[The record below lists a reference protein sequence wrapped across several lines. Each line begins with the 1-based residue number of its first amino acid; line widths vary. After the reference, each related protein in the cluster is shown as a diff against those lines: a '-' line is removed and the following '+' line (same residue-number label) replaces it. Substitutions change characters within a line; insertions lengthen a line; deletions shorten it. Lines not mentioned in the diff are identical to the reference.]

1 MGRYF
6 IHLAYNGANYR
17 GWQTQPGLPTVQQT
31 LEAALSTLLRQKID
45 VVGCGRT
52 DTGVHASDF
61 YAHFSLTPQPP
72 LLEREGEEV
81 RDNTPLLEREG
92 EEARD
97 NTPLLEREG
106 EEERNNTPLLER
118 EGEEEREGV
127 RPLVFKLNSLLPPD
141 IVIYDIFPVAD
152 NAHARYDAV
161 ARTYQYHVS
170 DLRLPFRQGQY
181 CRIYYKPDLD
191 KMNEAARMLMQYDD
205 FTSFAKLHTQVK
217 TNICHLTEAHWDLVP
232 VRSSEFGVRSSELS
246 AEPTAYHSGQCATQD
261 GGSPPEGENPSAQCG
276 SDVSSQWPVASGQC
290 ATQDGGSP
298 LNTKH
303 LTLNTNEYE
312 WVFTIRSNRFLRNM
326 VRSVTGT
333 LLDVGRGKLSLEGLR
348 EIIEKKDRCAAGV
361 SMPACGL
368 FLTKVDYPWQL

>member
-6 IHLAYNGANYR
+6 IHLAYNGANYN

-31 LEAALSTLLRQKID
+31 LEEALSTLLRTPIA

-61 YAHFSLTPQPP
+61 YVHFDTH
-72 LLEREGEEV
+72 V
-81 RDNTPLLEREG
+81 DIDADN
-92 EEARD
+92 
-97 NTPLLEREG
+97 
-106 EEERNNTPLLER
+106 
-118 EGEEEREGV
+118 
-127 RPLVFKLNSLLPPD
+127 LVFKLNNLLPPD

-152 NAHARYDAV
+152 NAHARFDAT

-170 DLRLPFRQGQY
+170 DRRLPFRQGQY
-181 CRIYYKPDLD
+181 CRIYYRPDIDL
-191 KMNEAARMLMQYDD
+191 MNEAARVLMEYDD

-217 TNICHLTEAHWDLVP
+217 TNICHLTEAHWDFVP
-232 VRSSEFGVRSSELS
+232 VKSYELGVKSEADAEKKLITHNSELI
-246 AEPTAYHSGQCATQD
+246 T
-261 GGSPPEGENPSAQCG
+261 
-276 SDVSSQWPVASGQC
+276 
-290 ATQDGGSP
+290 
-298 LNTKH
+298 
-303 LTLNTNEYE
+303 EYE

-333 LLDVGRGKLSLEGLR
+333 LLDVGRGKLSLDGLR

-368 FLTKVDYPWQL
+368 FLTKVEYPYL